1 MTNIE
6 EKQIQLRKDTTTN
19 LQDIVPIVAE
29 PIYDTTKKKLAI
41 GDGTTAF
48 KDLPLLARDD
58 EVEPS
63 IALVNKT
70 WGGRDLNTLLAN
82 ESGNTIYNKLYNRA
96 YAGNYKGL
104 ALGDYFDLALPAITI
119 TDGTTTYSIP
129 AKTHRMRAI
138 GYDVYRGCGW
148 SIPNNNG
155 ANVAGHRITFMSDNT
170 IGCNIPWQTVNNNNG
185 TSDHKIAWLQSV
197 VYACLNGVNNVSSNS
212 FSGDT
217 LGFDASSG
225 GILQAFPEALQ
236 NVIPIKSMYMGNRY
250 SSSQTLTACTGSA
263 DVWGLGKLWLP
274 TEFEFYGQIIHS
286 AEKASDGKDYNNFG
300 ATAQYPYLAGHQ
312 NSNNHKK
319 KSAHFWLLS
328 PCGVSSTFACVVTDY
343 GNAGAYTCTDTRISV
358 PLCFDIGV

>member
-225 GILQAFPEALQ
+225 GILQAFGGGALHIRDHYCGFAFQ
-236 NVIPIKSMYMGNRY
+236 LPYLRQSVAVALYLVCGAVGSSLDFPNRAVAGGA
-250 SSSQTLTACTGSA
+250 TRGT
-263 DVWGLGKLWLP
+263 LP
-274 TEFEFYGQIIHS
+274 TLGDSQ
-286 AEKASDGKDYNNFG
+286 DG
-300 ATAQYPYLAGHQ
+300 PAGVHC
-312 NSNNHKK
+312 
-319 KSAHFWLLS
+319 
-328 PCGVSSTFACVVTDY
+328 P
-343 GNAGAYTCTDTRISV
+343 
-358 PLCFDIGV
+358 